1 MLEKVADIPAAVIP
15 VLGDLFPHFYYDSV
29 YWFIFFV
36 VVFYSV
42 KFFVSY
48 TFPDTVKGIESD
60 QAKADY
66 FSFYLSLAHHL
77 VVVPLAIHR
86 LLTIDSPDVISSIM
100 ISGGANYTDHSKL
113 FYHCESSPYMTGYLL
128 ADLVTY
134 AVPMALKG
142 DFLFLGHHI
151 MSLGVSA
158 LVPYLTTE
166 VAVYCSR
173 IMLLEMSSI
182 FFALRFIIQASGA
195 TFPLLITFLEVG
207 FAVSFFFT
215 RVVNLSFLVP
225 QVYFGLVADAASTP
239 SEIRLGYFILVLFVP
254 LWGLQVWWFTKI
266 VRTALGWESDDKKKE
281 KEA

>member
-1 MLEKVADIPAAVIP
+1 MLDNFAEIPAVVIP

-36 VVFYSV
+36 VVFYTV
-42 KFFVSY
+42 KYFVTRY
-48 TFPDTVKGIESD
+48 FPDTVKGIEGE

-66 FSFYLSLAHHL
+66 FSFYLSLAHHC
-77 VVVPLAIHR
+77 VVVPLAIYR

-100 ISGGANYTDHSKL
+100 ISGGADYTEHSKL

-134 AVPMALKG
+134 ALPMALKG

-182 FFALRFIIQASGA
+182 FFALRFIIQASGVKY
-195 TFPLLITFLEVG
+195 PLLITVLEVG

-225 QVYFGLVADAASTP
+225 QVYSGLVADASSTP
-239 SEIRLGYFILVLFVP
+239 EEIRLGYFILALFVP
-254 LWGLQVWWFTKI
+254 LWALQVWWFTKI
-266 VRTALGWESDDKKKE
+266 VKSALGWSSDNEKE
-281 KEA
+281 KEE